1 MESNQNKIQS
11 TIKPLSPLVNET
23 ISKLSA
29 ISKNLVPTSL
39 KSLGLLQTINQLIEI
54 FESNQT
60 ANISFTTNYSK
71 CVGIE
76 IELQLYRIVQEAIH
90 NAIKHANATQID
102 VKLHISKTELSLLI
116 SDNGR
121 GMEVNNSK
129 STAGNG
135 LKSLKNRALIIGG
148 EFNIHSKAGKGTH
161 LQFEIPLNA

>member
-1 MESNQNKIQS
+1 
-11 TIKPLSPLVNET
+11 
-23 ISKLSA
+23 
-29 ISKNLVPTSL
+29 
-39 KSLGLLQTINQLIEI
+39 
-54 FESNQT
+54 
-60 ANISFTTNYSK
+60 
-71 CVGIE
+71 VGIE